1 VRCLSVVI
9 AGASSFS
16 PLELV
21 LASAKKA
28 LAALYCGLQ
37 KIKRTSCPFINLPEK
52 DQALVAQL
60 KLTEWTSDNQL
71 RQHVLSALRRPLGQK
86 SLFCDSLSARP
97 LSLEAFANK
106 PTRRSNRASKR

>member
-37 KIKRTSCPFINLPEK
+37 KIKRTSCPFINLPER
-52 DQALVAQL
+52 QFALPKNSPFAGSIRASGGFVR
-60 KLTEWTSDNQL
+60 E
-71 RQHVLSALRRPLGQK
+71 
-86 SLFCDSLSARP
+86 
-97 LSLEAFANK
+97 SLERERF
-106 PTRRSNRASKR
+106 TQEFRVC